1 MIEYYLFMH
10 KGGQPQYQDGV
21 VPIANPE
28 LSIGI
33 IASSKLGDQAK
44 AASKM
49 FKDTLGSDLNR
60 GSIMDLA
67 KEIDLR
73 IPDNAEYIIFRISD
87 NEIESM
93 RRGNVYCK
101 IVKDGEMKVL
111 PNGIFKLEDEDRI
124 VCATEEFFSF
134 LPDEAILAD
143 SLFAESCQ
151 EWMNYMVRRIS
162 DINWLSGNNMS
173 AVTLIVRSSE

>member
-49 FKDTLGSDLNR
+49 FKDTLGSELNK

-73 IPDNAEYIIFRISD
+73 IPDNAEYIIFSAEHRLSSCFTSVMI
-87 NEIESM
+87 
-93 RRGNVYCK
+93 
-101 IVKDGEMKVL
+101 
-111 PNGIFKLEDEDRI
+111 P
-124 VCATEEFFSF
+124 
-134 LPDEAILAD
+134 ILTSWSA
-143 SLFAESCQ
+143 LMLTV
-151 EWMNYMVRRIS
+151 MN
-162 DINWLSGNNMS
+162 
-173 AVTLIVRSSE
+173 